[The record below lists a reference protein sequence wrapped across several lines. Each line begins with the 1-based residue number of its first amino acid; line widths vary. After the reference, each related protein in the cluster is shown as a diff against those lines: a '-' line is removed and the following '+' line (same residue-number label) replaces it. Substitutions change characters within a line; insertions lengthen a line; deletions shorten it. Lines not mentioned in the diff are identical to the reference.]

1 MLFPNQKKISKK
13 EINLLPFISFKG
25 QIYLC
30 DNEKKIN
37 DAAKELKKEKIIGF
51 DTETKPSFKKGEYF
65 SPSLLQL
72 ASAKTVYLI
81 HLKKSPIT
89 SPIIKIFENKNIIK
103 TGVAI
108 QRDILDLKKV
118 TSFDSQN
125 FIELSEIAK
134 ENGVENLGLRSLTA
148 LFFGSKL
155 SKKEQVSNWARNKLT
170 DSQIKYAATDAWIS
184 RELYVLFLNI
194 GLISKQ

>member
-1 MLFPNQKKISKK
+1 MLFPTQKKISKQ
-13 EINLLPFISFKG
+13 EINSLPFISFNG
-25 QIYLC
+25 QICLC

-37 DAAKELKKEKIIGF
+37 DAVKELKKEKIIGF
-51 DTETKPSFKKGEYF
+51 DTETKPSFKKGEYYP
-65 SPSLLQL
+65 PSLLQL

-81 HLKKSPIT
+81 HLKKSPI
-89 SPIIKIFENKNIIK
+89 SSSIIKIFENKNIIK

-108 QRDILDLKKV
+108 QRDIQDLKKV
-118 TSFDSQN
+118 TSFNSHN
-125 FIELSEIAK
+125 FIELSEIAR

-155 SKKEQVSNWARNKLT
+155 SKKEQVSNWARSKLT

>member
-1 MLFPNQKKISKK
+1 MLFPKQKKITKK
-13 EINLLPFISFKG
+13 EINSLPLISFKG
-25 QIYLC
+25 QVHLC

-37 DAAKELKKEKIIGF
+37 DAARELEKEEIIGF

-65 SPSLLQL
+65 YPSLIQL
-72 ASAKTVYLI
+72 ASEKNVYLI
-81 HLKKSPIT
+81 HIKKSSIT
-89 SPIIKIFENKNIIK
+89 SQIIKIFENKEIIK

-108 QRDILDLKKV
+108 KRDIEDLKKIKP
-118 TSFDSQN
+118 FNPKN

-148 LFFGSKL
+148 LFFNSKL

-170 DSQIKYAATDAWIS
+170 DSQIRYAATDAWIS
-184 RELYVLFLNI
+184 RKLYVLFKEK
-194 GLISKQ
+194 GLTNKQ

>member
-1 MLFPNQKKISKK
+1 MLFPTQKKISKK
-13 EINLLPFISFKG
+13 EINLLPFISFNG
-25 QIYLC
+25 QICLC

-51 DTETKPSFKKGEYF
+51 DTETKPSFKKGEYY

-108 QRDILDLKKV
+108 QRDILDL
-118 TSFDSQN
+118 
-125 FIELSEIAK
+125 IM
-134 ENGVENLGLRSLTA
+134 
-148 LFFGSKL
+148 
-155 SKKEQVSNWARNKLT
+155 
-170 DSQIKYAATDAWIS
+170 IKYENNLSFESEFEYLKKI
-184 RELYVLFLNI
+184 LKQFYVLSIQN
-194 GLISKQ
+194 

>member
-81 HLKKSPIT
+81 HLKKSSIT
-89 SPIIKIFENKNIIK
+89 SPIIKIFEDKNIIK

>member
-1 MLFPNQKKISKK
+1 M
-13 EINLLPFISFKG
+13 
-25 QIYLC
+25 
-30 DNEKKIN
+30 
-37 DAAKELKKEKIIGF
+37 
-51 DTETKPSFKKGEYF
+51 
-65 SPSLLQL
+65 QL

-81 HLKKSPIT
+81 HLKKSSIT

-108 QRDILDLKKV
+108 QRDILDLKKI
-118 TSFDSQN
+118 TPFNSQN

-184 RELYVLFLNI
+184 RELYVLFKNI

>member
-1 MLFPNQKKISKK
+1 MLFPTQKKISKK
-13 EINLLPFISFKG
+13 EINSLPFISFNG
-25 QIYLC
+25 QICLC

-51 DTETKPSFKKGEYF
+51 DTETKPSFKKGEYY

-118 TSFDSQN
+118 TSFNSQN

-134 ENGVENLGLRSLTA
+134 KNGVENLGLRSLTA

-155 SKKEQVSNWARNKLT
+155 SKKEQVSNWARSKLT

>member
-13 EINLLPFISFKG
+13 EINLLPFISFNG
-25 QIYLC
+25 QICLC

-37 DAAKELKKEKIIGF
+37 DAAKKLKKEKIIGF
-51 DTETKPSFKKGEYF
+51 DTETKPSFKKGEYY

-118 TSFDSQN
+118 TSFNSQN

-155 SKKEQVSNWARNKLT
+155 SKKEQVSNWARSKLT